1 MFVSLQFKLELKK
14 EDKEKLIRLMRKQSS
29 AIRVAYNMLKELEKE
44 KTKNPHAQIYHRLR
58 QLFPE
63 LPTKYIDSAIYK
75 AKQYPTDKPV
85 VFGSKK
91 LFEKLC
97 KNHLTGKTR
106 EELKKQW
113 RELRQGTLISIGS
126 RHEAVKGNLLLRF
139 MELDGKL
146 HLRITTGNREFIYA
160 KVLRE
165 PSNSKDKWLTFM
177 AMLLESWQTQ
187 NYFAYT
193 VELKLRD
200 GETYGSV
207 SFELPTPEVKY
218 TKENGVIAIDTNASP
233 IHLAIAEVSKTGELL
248 SYQTISLHHLLGL
261 SQNSKDHQEWIL
273 AHQLLDLA
281 IQKGKAIAVENLKK
295 LKKGMRGDGKATLRK
310 RLHQWNA
317 KKFLQKLKRVAML
330 KGVEVIEVNPAYTSV
345 IGMLKYAPQLS
356 IDKDIAG
363 AYVIGR
369 RALGFKEDTPENYEK
384 LLKDRTYLEFAL
396 KRYEEREKELREL
409 LEKETN
415 QYKRNALKSELRSVE
430 NSKKL
435 LTHLVQSLQSESS
448 SCEGT
453 YGRNP
458 EQGRVTK
465 TTLQSAWQ
473 VLKVALL
480 FPILGKVLP
489 RDLSPLKPVLVEGVW
504 DRVRSRL
511 VPLEAGGTVPTRDFQ
526 NSLKD
531 DKAQVSKRARAF
543 LSLSMPSFIIS
554 SERQ

>member
-14 EDKEKLIRLMRKQSS
+14 EDKQKLIKLMRKQSS
-29 AIRVAYNMLKELEKE
+29 AIRTAYNMLKKLEKE
-44 KTKNPHAQIYHRLR
+44 KTKNPNAQIYHRLR

-85 VFGSKK
+85 VFGGKR

-97 KNHLTGKTR
+97 KNHLTGKVR
-106 EELKKQW
+106 EKLKKQW

-126 RHEAVKGNLLLRF
+126 KADKGNRLTRF
-139 MELDGKL
+139 EDLNGQL
-146 HLRITTGNREFIYA
+146 CLRITTRNREFMDA

-177 AMLLESWQTQ
+177 TMLLESWQTK

-200 GETYGSV
+200 GEIYGSV
-207 SFELPTPEVKY
+207 SFEIPTPEVRY

-248 SYQTISLHHLLGL
+248 SYQTISLHHLIGL
-261 SQNSKDHQEWIL
+261 SQNSKDYQEWIL

-281 IQKGKAIAVENLKK
+281 IQKGKAIAIENLKK

-310 RLHQWNA
+310 ILHNWNA

-330 KGVEVIEVNPAYTSV
+330 KGVEVVEVHPAYTSV
-345 IGMLKYAPQLS
+345 IGMLKYAPQLN
-356 IDKDIAG
+356 IDRDVAS

-369 RALGFKEDTPENYEK
+369 RALGFKEDMPENYEK

-409 LEKETN
+409 IEKESN
-415 QYKRNALKSELRSVE
+415 VYKRNALKSDLRSVE
-430 NSKKL
+430 NVKNL
-435 LTHLVQSLQSESS
+435 LVNLIQSLQGEPSG
-448 SCEGT
+448 CEGAN
-453 YGRNP
+453 GRNP
-458 EQGRVTK
+458 EQGETK
-465 TTLQSAWQ
+465 KVSQVVWQ
-473 VLKVALL
+473 VLKVAFL
-480 FPILGKVLP
+480 FPILGRIPP

-511 VPLEAGGTVPTRDFQ
+511 VPLEVGGASR
-526 NSLKD
+526 
-531 DKAQVSKRARAF
+531 
-543 LSLSMPSFIIS
+543 
-554 SERQ
+554 

>member
-14 EDKEKLIRLMRKQSS
+14 EDREELIKLMRKQSS
-29 AIRVAYNMLKELEKE
+29 AIHVAYNMLKELEKE
-44 KTKNPHAQIYHRLR
+44 KTKNPHIQIYHRLR

-63 LPTKYIDSAIYK
+63 LPTSYIKSAIYK
-75 AKQYPTDKPV
+75 AKQYPTDKLV
-85 VFGSKK
+85 VFGGKR

-97 KNHLTGKTR
+97 KNHLSGKAR
-106 EELKKQW
+106 EKLKNQW
-113 RELRQGTLISIGS
+113 RELRQGTLVSIGS
-126 RHEAVKGNLLLRF
+126 KSDKGNRLTRF
-139 MELDGKL
+139 EDLNGQL
-146 HLRITTGNREFIYA
+146 CLRITTGNREFIYA

-193 VELKLRD
+193 VELKLRE
-200 GETYGSV
+200 GEVYGSV
-207 SFELPTPEVKY
+207 SFEIPTPKVKH

-248 SYQTISLHHLLGL
+248 SYQTINLHHLLGL

-281 IQKGKAIAVENLKK
+281 IQKGKAIAIENLKK
-295 LKKGMRGDGKATLRK
+295 LKKGMRGDGKAKLRK

-330 KGVEVIEVNPAYTSV
+330 KGVEILEVNPAYTSI

-384 LLKDRTYLEFAL
+384 LLKDKAYLEFAL
-396 KRYEEREKELREL
+396 KRYEEGEEKLREL
-409 LEKETN
+409 IEKESN
-415 QYKRNALKSELRSVE
+415 EYKRNALKGELKNVE
-430 NSKKL
+430 NAKKL
-435 LTHLVQSLQSESS
+435 LTNFIQSLQSDPS
-448 SCEGT
+448 SCEGAD
-453 YGRNP
+453 GRNS
-458 EQGRVTK
+458 EQGETK
-465 TTLQSAWQ
+465 NVSQSAWL

-504 DRVRSRL
+504 DRVRYSNGL
-511 VPLEAGGTVPTRDFQ
+511 VPLEAGGTVLMKDF
-526 NSLKD
+526 
-531 DKAQVSKRARAF
+531 
-543 LSLSMPSFIIS
+543 
-554 SERQ
+554 

>member
-1 MFVSLQFKLELKK
+1 MFISLQFKLELKK
-14 EDKEKLIRLMRKQSS
+14 EDKEKLIKLMHKQSS

-58 QLFPE
+58 QLFPD

-85 VFGSKK
+85 VFGGKR

-97 KNHLTGKTR
+97 KNHLTGKAR
-106 EELKKQW
+106 EKLKKQW
-113 RELRQGTLISIGS
+113 KEERQGTLIAIGS
-126 RHEAVKGNLLLRF
+126 KHKTAQGNLLLRF

-146 HLRITTGNREFIYA
+146 HLRITTGKREFIYA

-165 PSNSKDKWLTFM
+165 PSNNKDKWITFM
-177 AMLLESWQTQ
+177 SMLLESWQTK

-200 GETYGSV
+200 GEVYGSV
-207 SFELPTPEVKY
+207 SFELLTPEVKY

-261 SQNSKDHQEWIL
+261 SQNSKDYQEWIL

-281 IQKGKAIAVENLKK
+281 IQKGKAIAIENLKK
-295 LKKGMRGDGKATLRK
+295 LKRGMRGDGKAELRK
-310 RLHQWNA
+310 RLHHWNA
-317 KKFLQKLKRVAML
+317 KKFLQKLKRVAVL
-330 KGVEVIEVNPAYTSV
+330 KGVEVVEVNPAYTSI

-369 RALGFKEDTPENYEK
+369 RALGFKEDMPENYEK
-384 LLKDRTYLEFAL
+384 LLKDRAYLEFAL

-409 LEKETN
+409 LEEETN
-415 QYKRNALKSELRSVE
+415 QYKRNALESELRSVE
-430 NSKKL
+430 YAKKL
-435 LTHLVQSLQSESS
+435 LTNLIQSLQSEPS
-448 SCEGT
+448 SCEGA

-458 EQGRVTK
+458 KQGETK
-465 TTLQSAWQ
+465 KVSQSAWQ

-489 RDLSPLKPVLVEGVW
+489 RDLSPLKPLLVEGVW
-504 DRVRSRL
+504 HRVRRSNGL
-511 VPLEAGGTVPTRDFQ
+511 VPFEAEGTVPTRDF
-526 NSLKD
+526 
-531 DKAQVSKRARAF
+531 
-543 LSLSMPSFIIS
+543 
-554 SERQ
+554 

>member
-14 EDKEKLIRLMRKQSS
+14 EDKEKLIQLMRKQSS
-29 AIRVAYNMLKELEKE
+29 AIRTAYNMLKELEKE

-85 VFGSKK
+85 VFGGKR

-97 KNHLTGKTR
+97 KNHLTGKAR
-106 EELKKQW
+106 EKLKKQW

-165 PSNSKDKWLTFM
+165 PSNSRDKWITFM
-177 AMLLESWQTQ
+177 VMLLESWQTK

-200 GETYGSV
+200 GEVYGSV
-207 SFELPTPEVKY
+207 SFEIPTPKVKY

-233 IHLAIAEVSKTGELL
+233 IHLAIAEVSNTGELV
-248 SYQTISLHHLLGL
+248 SYQTISLHHLLEL

-273 AHQLLDLA
+273 AHQIVNLA
-281 IQKGKAIAVENLKK
+281 IEKGKAIAIENLKK
-295 LKKGMRGDGKATLRK
+295 LKKGRRGDGKAKLRK
-310 RLHQWNA
+310 ILHQWNA
-317 KKFLQKLKRVAML
+317 KRFLQKLKRVAML
-330 KGVEVIEVNPAYTSV
+330 KGVEVIEVNPAYTS
-345 IGMLKYAPQLS
+345 IMGMLKYAPQLS
-356 IDKDIAG
+356 IDKDVAG

-369 RALGFKEDTPENYEK
+369 RALGFKEDMPENYEK
-384 LLKDRTYLEFAL
+384 LLKDEEYLEFAL
-396 KRYEEREKELREL
+396 KRYEEREKELKEL
-409 LEKETN
+409 LEKESN
-415 QYKRNALKSELRSVE
+415 EYKRNALKSELRSVE
-430 NSKKL
+430 NARKL
-435 LTHLVQSLQSESS
+435 LANFLQSLQSESS
-448 SCEGT
+448 SCKGAN
-453 YGRNP
+453 GRNP
-458 EQGRVTK
+458 EQGRVAK
-465 TTLQSAWQ
+465 TTLQSAWL
-473 VLKVALL
+473 VLRVALL

-504 DRVRSRL
+504 DRVRRSNGL
-511 VPLEAGGTVPTRDFQ
+511 VPIEVGGTVPIRDF
-526 NSLKD
+526 
-531 DKAQVSKRARAF
+531 
-543 LSLSMPSFIIS
+543 
-554 SERQ
+554 